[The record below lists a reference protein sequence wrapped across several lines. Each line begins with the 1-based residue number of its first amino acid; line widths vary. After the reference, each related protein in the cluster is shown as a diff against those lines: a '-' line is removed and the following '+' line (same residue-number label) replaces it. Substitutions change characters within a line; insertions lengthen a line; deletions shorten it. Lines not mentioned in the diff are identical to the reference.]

1 MTACT
6 EERTTVIQRM
16 NRVLLLL
23 LLASLEGFLSLEI
36 QVFQV
41 PEVHATPN
49 SDAILPCT
57 YSISGAEE
65 VTVGSYKW
73 YRHLVKKELEVSN
86 SSKDFTGRISRLN
99 TDQFINNRSAQI
111 TIHNV
116 IPSDTATYYCEVTL
130 VHGGEITGHGTGTLL
145 NVTDVLELP
154 SQNKTLYISILASVS
169 GVIIV
174 GLLMLGCYR
183 ISKQAPRSTVE
194 EGPIIYTEFT
204 TIGSRQSAPRGPE
217 VLQNVETSNY
227 VMENE
232 EYNIFLPV
240 QAPQR
245 GCGLQLSEDEF
256 IQYHTIEETS
266 PPQNQ
271 MMSQKAGPS
280 IYQEMNLY
288 NIIP

>member
-16 NRVLLLL
+16 SRVLLLL

-41 PEVHATPN
+41 PKVHATPS

-57 YSISGAEE
+57 YSISGAEGA
-65 VTVGSYKW
+65 TVGSYKW

-86 SSKDFTGRISRLN
+86 SSKDFTGRISRVN
-99 TDQFINNRSAQI
+99 TDQFINTRSAQI

-116 IPSDTATYYCEVTL
+116 IPSDSADYYCEVTF
-130 VHGGEITGHGTGTLL
+130 VHGGEITRHGTGTLL
-145 NVTDVLELP
+145 NVTDVLESP
-154 SQNKTLYISILASVS
+154 SPNQTLYISIPASVS
-169 GVIIV
+169 GVVVVVI
-174 GLLMLGCYR
+174 LLVVGCYR
-183 ISKQAPRSTVE
+183 ISKQ
-194 EGPIIYTEFT
+194 
-204 TIGSRQSAPRGPE
+204 GSRQSAPRGPE

-245 GCGLQLSEDEF
+245 GRGLQLSGNESV
-256 IQYHTIEETS
+256 QYHTIEETS
-266 PPQNQ
+266 PTQNQ
-271 MMSQKAGPS
+271 MMSQKAGPAT
-280 IYQEMNLY
+280 YQEINLY